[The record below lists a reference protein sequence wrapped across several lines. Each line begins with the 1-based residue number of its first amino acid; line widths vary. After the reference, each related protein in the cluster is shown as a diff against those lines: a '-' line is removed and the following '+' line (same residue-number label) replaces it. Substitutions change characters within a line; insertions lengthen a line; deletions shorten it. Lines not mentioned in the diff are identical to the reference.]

1 MNRFRQIAIAALAAL
16 TLGMVACTKPVTTGD
31 DSLYNRLGA
40 LAGGDGKAAITV
52 AVDKFLEKVVADDRI
67 NFFFANANVPRL
79 RAMLIDQVCEV
90 SGGPCKYTGGDMVT
104 VHKGMNVT
112 ESQFIALVED
122 LRQALVEIGVP
133 IHEMNELVG
142 LLAPLKRQITYNGVE
157 AGLAERPKRSAQK
170 GRGFPPP
177 FLFAYSFFSNL
188 PNSAKGLWLEADLAL
203 SPLISPYPAS
213 V

>member
-104 VHKGMNVT
+104 VHKGMNIT

-157 AGLAERPKRSAQK
+157 AG
-170 GRGFPPP
+170 
-177 FLFAYSFFSNL
+177 
-188 PNSAKGLWLEADLAL
+188 
-203 SPLISPYPAS
+203 
-213 V
+213 